1 MNTSDPKGKSI
12 WDSVIGA
19 VDPIHRE
26 GYKFIVIGA
35 LATLVLFLIWELLGW
50 LALITTLSMA
60 YFFRDPAR
68 ATPIANNLLIAPADG
83 KLIAI
88 RRRPP
93 PSEITALGE
102 APMTVFSTF
111 LSVFNVH
118 VVRAPV
124 GGRILSSR
132 HEPGLFLNAES
143 EEASEQ
149 NERQAIVIEKPDG
162 ERIGVV
168 MIAGYVA
175 RRIVPFV
182 REGDTVSAGQRIG
195 IIRFGSR
202 VDVYAAGERK
212 MMVGENQ
219 RMVAGETV
227 LMDLAGISSG
237 YEVRV
242 H

>member
-1 MNTSDPKGKSI
+1 
-12 WDSVIGA
+12 
-19 VDPIHRE
+19 
-26 GYKFIVIGA
+26 
-35 LATLVLFLIWELLGW
+35 
-50 LALITTLSMA
+50 
-60 YFFRDPAR
+60 
-68 ATPIANNLLIAPADG
+68 
-83 KLIAI
+83 
-88 RRRPP
+88 
-93 PSEITALGE
+93 
-102 APMTVFSTF
+102 
-111 LSVFNVH
+111 
-118 VVRAPV
+118 VRAPV
-124 GGRILSSR
+124 GGRVISSR
-132 HEPGLFLNAES
+132 YEPGLFMNAEA

-175 RRIVPFV
+175 RRIVPFI

-227 LMDLAGISSG
+227 LMDLSGLPSG

-242 H
+242 N

>member
-1 MNTSDPKGKSI
+1 MTTSDPKGKSV

-19 VDPIHRE
+19 FDPIHRE
-26 GYKFIVIGA
+26 GYKFVIIGA
-35 LATLVLFLIWELLGW
+35 LATLVLFLIWSPLGW
-50 LALITTLSMA
+50 LALIVTLAMA
-60 YFFRDPAR
+60 YFFRDPPR
-68 ATPIANNLLIAPADG
+68 ATPVAENLLIAPADG

-93 PSEITALGE
+93 PSELTELGE
-102 APMTVFSTF
+102 APMTAFSTF
-111 LSVFNVH
+111 LSLFNVH

-124 GGRILSSR
+124 GGRVISSR

-149 NERQAIVIEKPDG
+149 NERQAIVIEMADG
-162 ERIGVV
+162 QRIGVV
-168 MIAGYVA
+168 LIAGYVA
-175 RRIVPFV
+175 RRIVAFV
-182 REGDTVSAGQRIG
+182 KEGDAVSAGQRIG

-202 VDVYAAGERK
+202 VDVYAPGERK
-212 MMVGENQ
+212 MMAGENQ

-227 LMDLAGISSG
+227 LMDLSGAPSG

-242 H
+242 R

>member
-1 MNTSDPKGKSI
+1 MSEPKPPHKSI
-12 WDSVIGA
+12 WDSVVGA
-19 VDPIHRE
+19 IDPIHRE
-26 GYKFIVIGA
+26 GYKFIIIGA
-35 LATLVLFLIWELLGW
+35 LATLVFFLIWSPLGW
-50 LALITTLSMA
+50 LALVVTLAMA
-60 YFFRDPAR
+60 YFFRDPER
-68 ATPIANNLLIAPADG
+68 ATPVAGNLLIAPADG

-93 PSEITALGE
+93 PTELAALGE
-102 APMTVFSTF
+102 ASMTVFSTF
-111 LSVFNVH
+111 LSLFNVH

-124 GGRILSSR
+124 GGRVISSR
-132 HEPGLFLNAES
+132 HEPGLFMNAES

-175 RRIVPFV
+175 RRIVPFIK
-182 REGDTVSAGQRIG
+182 EGDTVSAGQRIG

-202 VDVYAAGERK
+202 VDVYASGERK

-219 RMVAGETV
+219 RMVGGETV
-227 LMDLAGISSG
+227 LMDLSGAPSG
-237 YEVRV
+237 YEVRLS
-242 H
+242 

>member
-1 MNTSDPKGKSI
+1 MNDSRPPQKSI
-12 WDSVIGA
+12 WDSVVGA
-19 VDPIHRE
+19 IDPIHRE
-26 GYKFIVIGA
+26 GYKFIIIGA
-35 LATLVLFLIWELLGW
+35 LATLVFFLIWSPLGW
-50 LALITTLSMA
+50 LGLIVTLAMA
-60 YFFRDPAR
+60 YFFRDPSR
-68 ATPIANNLLIAPADG
+68 ATPVADNLLVAPADG

-93 PSEITALGE
+93 PTELTALGE
-102 APMTVFSTF
+102 APMTAFSTF
-111 LSVFNVH
+111 LSVLNVH

-124 GGRILSSR
+124 AGRVISSR

-149 NERQAIVIEKPDG
+149 NERQAMVIERSDG

-168 MIAGYVA
+168 LIAGYVA

-182 REGDTVSAGQRIG
+182 KEGDTVSAGQRIG

-202 VDVYAAGERK
+202 VDVYAPGERK

-219 RMVAGETV
+219 RMVGGETV
-227 LMDLAGISSG
+227 LMDLSGVPSG

-242 H
+242 R

>member
-1 MNTSDPKGKSI
+1 MSDSKPSHKSI
-12 WDSVIGA
+12 WDSVVGA
-19 VDPIHRE
+19 FDPIHRE
-26 GYKFIVIGA
+26 GYKFIIISA
-35 LATLVLFLIWELLGW
+35 LATLVLFLIWPPLGW
-50 LALITTLSMA
+50 IALIVTLAMA
-60 YFFRDPAR
+60 YFFRDPSR
-68 ATPIANNLLIAPADG
+68 ATPVADNLLIAPADG

-93 PSEITALGE
+93 PPELSALGE

-111 LSVFNVH
+111 LSLFNVH

-124 GGRILSSR
+124 SGRVISSR

-149 NERQAIVIEKPDG
+149 NERQAMVIERPDG

-168 MIAGYVA
+168 LIAGYVA

-182 REGDTVSAGQRIG
+182 KEGDTLSAGQRIG

-202 VDVYAAGERK
+202 VDVYAPGERK

-219 RMVAGETV
+219 RMVGGETV
-227 LMDLAGISSG
+227 LTDLAGMPSG

-242 H
+242 R